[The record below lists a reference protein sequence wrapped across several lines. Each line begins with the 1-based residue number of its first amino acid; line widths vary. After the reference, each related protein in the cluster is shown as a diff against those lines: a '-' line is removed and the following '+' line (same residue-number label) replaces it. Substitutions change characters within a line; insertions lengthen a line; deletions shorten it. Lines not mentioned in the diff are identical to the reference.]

1 MRRNLCADSAIDTG
15 RRCCLRV
22 ASSGL
27 RLAQALGGKRSMVQR
42 DLDQPL
48 SIPCPAPAVIRSLL
62 LGLAR
67 DGNISD

>member
-1 MRRNLCADSAIDTG
+1 
-15 RRCCLRV
+15 
-22 ASSGL
+22 L